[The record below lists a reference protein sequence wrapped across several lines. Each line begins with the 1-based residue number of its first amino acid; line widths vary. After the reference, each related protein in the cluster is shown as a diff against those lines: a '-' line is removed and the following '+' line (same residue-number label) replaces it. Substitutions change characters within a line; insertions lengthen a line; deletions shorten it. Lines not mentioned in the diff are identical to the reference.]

1 MLSFVKDFILGSFL
15 FEGDPL
21 MQDIFMTRL
30 HEFTIILYALSV
42 LFYFFDFMHNNQ
54 RANRV
59 AFWLLLFV
67 WVLQS
72 SFLFIYIVE
81 MKRFPILTIME
92 GLYFYSWVLVTFSLI
107 INKWLKID
115 FIVFFTNVFGF
126 VIMAIH
132 TFAPARDS
140 AQVHAAQVVS
150 ELLFI
155 HVTAA
160 LLAYG
165 MFTISFIFSVLYC
178 LQYDLL
184 KQKKWGKRVMR
195 IADLAKLEHIS
206 YLLCVIGVPL
216 LLIGLILGVQW
227 AVIQRQDFLWYDPK
241 IISSFIVLFV
251 YSSFLYLRVLKK
263 LRGKNGALLN
273 IASFLIMLIN
283 FFLVGNFSNFHY

>member
-1 MLSFVKDFILGSFL
+1 
-15 FEGDPL
+15 
-21 MQDIFMTRL
+21 MTRL

-54 RANRV
+54 RANRI

-67 WVLQS
+67 WILQS
-72 SFLFIYIVE
+72 SFLIIYIVE
-81 MKRFPILTIME
+81 KQRFPILTIIE
-92 GLYFYSWVLVTFSLI
+92 GLYFYSWVLVIFSLV

-115 FIVFFTNVFGF
+115 FIVFFTNVLGF
-126 VIMAIH
+126 AIMAIH

-140 AQVHAAQVVS
+140 AIIHAEQVVS

-160 LLAYG
+160 ILAYG

-178 LQYDLL
+178 IQYDLL

-195 IADLAKLEHIS
+195 IADLAKLEHIA
-206 YLLCVIGVPL
+206 YLLSVFGVPL

-227 AVIQRQDFLWYDPK
+227 AIIQRPDFHWYDPK
-241 IISSFIVLFV
+241 IISSFIVLLI
-251 YSSFLYLRVLKK
+251 YSCFLYLRVSQR
-263 LRGKNGALLN
+263 LRGKNIALLN
-273 IASFLIMLIN
+273 IASFFIMLIN

>member
-1 MLSFVKDFILGSFL
+1 M
-15 FEGDPL
+15 FEGEAL

-42 LFYFFDFMHNNQ
+42 LLYFFDFMHNNQ

-67 WVLQS
+67 WILQS
-72 SFLFIYIVE
+72 SFLIIYIME
-81 MKRFPILTIME
+81 MNRFPILTIME
-92 GLYFYSWVLVTFSLI
+92 GLYFYSWVLVTFSLV
-107 INKWLKID
+107 INKWLEID
-115 FIVFFTNVFGF
+115 FIVFFTNVVGF
-126 VIMAIH
+126 IVMAIH

-140 AQVHAAQVVS
+140 AITHAEQVVS

-165 MFTISFIFSVLYC
+165 MFTISFILSVLYC
-178 LQYDLL
+178 IQYDLL
-184 KQKKWGKRVMR
+184 KQKKWGRRVMR

-206 YLLCVIGVPL
+206 YLLSVFGVPL

-227 AVIQRQDFLWYDPK
+227 AIIQKPDFLWYDPK
-241 IISSFIVLFV
+241 IISSFIVLLV
-251 YSSFLYLRVLKK
+251 YSSFLYLRVSQKM
-263 LRGKNGALLN
+263 RGKNIALLN

-283 FFLVGNFSNFHY
+283 FLLVGNFSTFHY

>member
-1 MLSFVKDFILGSFL
+1 
-15 FEGDPL
+15 
-21 MQDIFMTRL
+21 MTRL

-54 RANRV
+54 RANRI

-67 WVLQS
+67 WILQS
-72 SFLFIYIVE
+72 SFLGVYIVE

-92 GLYFYSWVLVTFSLI
+92 GLYFYSWVLVTLSLL

-115 FIVFFTNVFGF
+115 FIVFFTNVLGF
-126 VIMAIH
+126 AIMAIH

-140 AQVHAAQVVS
+140 VHIHAEQVVS

-178 LQYDLL
+178 VQYDLL

-195 IADLAKLEHIS
+195 IADLAKLEQIS
-206 YLLCVIGVPL
+206 YLLSVFGVPL

-227 AVIQRQDFLWYDPK
+227 AIIQSPDFLWYDPK
-241 IISSFIVLFV
+241 IISSFIVLLV
-251 YSSFLYLRVLKK
+251 YSIFLYLRVSRK
-263 LRGKNGALLN
+263 LRGKNIALLN
-273 IASFLIMLIN
+273 IASFFIMLIN
-283 FFLVGNFSNFHY
+283 FFLVGNFSTFHY

>member
-1 MLSFVKDFILGSFL
+1 
-15 FEGDPL
+15 
-21 MQDIFMTRL
+21 MTRL

-67 WVLQS
+67 WILQS
-72 SFLFIYIVE
+72 AFLIIYIVE
-81 MKRFPILTIME
+81 MQRFPILTIIE
-92 GLYFYSWVLVTFSLI
+92 GLYFYSWVLVTLSVV

-115 FIVFFTNVFGF
+115 FIVFFTNVLGF

-132 TFAPARDS
+132 TFAPARD
-140 AQVHAAQVVS
+140 AALIHAEQVVS

-160 LLAYG
+160 ILAYG

-178 LQYDLL
+178 IQYNLL

-195 IADLAKLEHIS
+195 IADLAKLEHIA
-206 YLLCVIGVPL
+206 YLLSVFGVPL

-227 AVIQRQDFLWYDPK
+227 AIIQRPDFHWYDPK
-241 IISSFIVLFV
+241 IISSFIVLII
-251 YSSFLYLRVLKK
+251 YSSFLYLRVSQK
-263 LRGKNGALLN
+263 LRGKNIALLN
-273 IASFLIMLIN
+273 IASFFIMLIN